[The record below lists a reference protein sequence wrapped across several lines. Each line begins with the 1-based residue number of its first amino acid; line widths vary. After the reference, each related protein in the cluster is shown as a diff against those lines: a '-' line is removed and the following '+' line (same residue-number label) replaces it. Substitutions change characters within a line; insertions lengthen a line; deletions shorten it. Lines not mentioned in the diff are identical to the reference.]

1 MLGNGTIA
9 GVTLKGSKN
18 EGMGG
23 LAIAWGYGIAIL
35 VPVLAF
41 ANVSGAHINPAITLG
56 LASAGLFPWAHVAQ
70 YILAQLIGAI
80 IGQLLV
86 VAIYK
91 EYFAKTNDGAISLGA
106 FATTNALDDGSNRGK
121 AIFNGFV
128 NEVIGMFVFVFGIL
142 SFTTNFFGSES
153 IKWMTSY
160 AQQQGEDITS
170 SGTLSQIW
178 ASVSGASSS
187 KMDDGSNRGKAIFNG
202 FVNEVIGMFVFVFG
216 ILSFTTNF
224 FGSESIKWMTSY
236 AQQQG
241 EDITS
246 SGTLSQIWASV
257 SGASSSKM
265 VGALAIGL
273 MFVGLVTAFGGPTG
287 AALNPARDLGPRIV
301 YSFLPQSVVG
311 ENKDAKWWYAWVP
324 VVATIVGAVIS
335 ATVFKLMFK

>member
-1 MLGNGTIA
+1 MDVSWMTKYIGEGLGTMLLVLLGNGTIA

-35 VPVLAF
+35 VPILAF

-160 AQQQGEDITS
+160 AQQQG
-170 SGTLSQIW
+170 
-178 ASVSGASSS
+178 A
-187 KMDDGSNRGKAIFNG
+187 
-202 FVNEVIGMFVFVFG
+202 
-216 ILSFTTNF
+216 
-224 FGSESIKWMTSY
+224 
-236 AQQQG
+236 
-241 EDITS
+241 DITS

-287 AALNPARDLGPRIV
+287 VALNPARDLGPRIV

>member
-1 MLGNGTIA
+1 MDFSWMTKYIGEGLGTMLLVLLGNGTIA

-160 AQQQGEDITS
+160 AQQQG
-170 SGTLSQIW
+170 
-178 ASVSGASSS
+178 A
-187 KMDDGSNRGKAIFNG
+187 
-202 FVNEVIGMFVFVFG
+202 
-216 ILSFTTNF
+216 
-224 FGSESIKWMTSY
+224 
-236 AQQQG
+236 
-241 EDITS
+241 DITS

-324 VVATIVGAVIS
+324 VVATIVGAVIA

>member
-1 MLGNGTIA
+1 MDVSWMTKYIAEGLGTMLLVLLGNGTIA

-70 YILAQLIGAI
+70 YLLAQLIGAI

-160 AQQQGEDITS
+160 AQQQG
-170 SGTLSQIW
+170 
-178 ASVSGASSS
+178 A
-187 KMDDGSNRGKAIFNG
+187 
-202 FVNEVIGMFVFVFG
+202 
-216 ILSFTTNF
+216 
-224 FGSESIKWMTSY
+224 
-236 AQQQG
+236 
-241 EDITS
+241 DITS

-324 VVATIVGAVIS
+324 VVATIVGAVIA

>member
-1 MLGNGTIA
+1 MDVSWMTKYIAEGLGTMLLVLLGNGTIA

-187 KMDDGSNRGKAIFNG
+187 KM
-202 FVNEVIGMFVFVFG
+202 
-216 ILSFTTNF
+216 
-224 FGSESIKWMTSY
+224 
-236 AQQQG
+236 
-241 EDITS
+241 
-246 SGTLSQIWASV
+246 
-257 SGASSSKM
+257 

-324 VVATIVGAVIS
+324 VVATIVGAVIA

>member
-1 MLGNGTIA
+1 MDVSWMTKYIAEGLGTMLLVLLGNGTIA

-160 AQQQGEDITS
+160 AQQQG
-170 SGTLSQIW
+170 
-178 ASVSGASSS
+178 A
-187 KMDDGSNRGKAIFNG
+187 
-202 FVNEVIGMFVFVFG
+202 
-216 ILSFTTNF
+216 
-224 FGSESIKWMTSY
+224 
-236 AQQQG
+236 
-241 EDITS
+241 DITS

-265 VGALAIGL
+265 VGSLAIGL

-324 VVATIVGAVIS
+324 VVATIVGAVIA

>member
-1 MLGNGTIA
+1 MDVSWMTKYIGEGLGTMLLVLLGNGTIA

-160 AQQQGEDITS
+160 AQQQGADITS
-170 SGTLSQIW
+170 SGT
-178 ASVSGASSS
+178 
-187 KMDDGSNRGKAIFNG
+187 F
-202 FVNEVIGMFVFVFG
+202 
-216 ILSFTTNF
+216 
-224 FGSESIKWMTSY
+224 
-236 AQQQG
+236 
-241 EDITS
+241 
-246 SGTLSQIWASV
+246 SQIWASV

-324 VVATIVGAVIS
+324 VVATIVGAVIA

>member
-1 MLGNGTIA
+1 MDVSWMTKYIAEGLGTMLLVLLGNGTIA

-106 FATTNALDDGSNRGK
+106 FATTNALEDGSNRGK

-160 AQQQGEDITS
+160 AQQQGADITS
-170 SGTLSQIW
+170 SGT
-178 ASVSGASSS
+178 
-187 KMDDGSNRGKAIFNG
+187 F
-202 FVNEVIGMFVFVFG
+202 
-216 ILSFTTNF
+216 
-224 FGSESIKWMTSY
+224 
-236 AQQQG
+236 
-241 EDITS
+241 
-246 SGTLSQIWASV
+246 SQIWASV

-324 VVATIVGAVIS
+324 VVATIVGAEIA

>member
-1 MLGNGTIA
+1 MDVSWMTKYIGEGLGTMLLVLLGNGTIA

-35 VPVLAF
+35 VPILAF

-160 AQQQGEDITS
+160 AQQQG
-170 SGTLSQIW
+170 
-178 ASVSGASSS
+178 A
-187 KMDDGSNRGKAIFNG
+187 
-202 FVNEVIGMFVFVFG
+202 
-216 ILSFTTNF
+216 
-224 FGSESIKWMTSY
+224 
-236 AQQQG
+236 
-241 EDITS
+241 DITS

-324 VVATIVGAVIS
+324 VVATIVGAVIA

>member
-1 MLGNGTIA
+1 MDVSWMTKYIAEGLGTMLLVLLGNGTIA

-160 AQQQGEDITS
+160 AQQQG
-170 SGTLSQIW
+170 
-178 ASVSGASSS
+178 A
-187 KMDDGSNRGKAIFNG
+187 
-202 FVNEVIGMFVFVFG
+202 
-216 ILSFTTNF
+216 
-224 FGSESIKWMTSY
+224 
-236 AQQQG
+236 
-241 EDITS
+241 DITS

-287 AALNPARDLGPRIV
+287 VALNPARDLGPRIV

-324 VVATIVGAVIS
+324 VVATIVGAVIA

>member
-1 MLGNGTIA
+1 MDVSWMTKYIAEGLGTMLLVLLCNGTIA

-160 AQQQGEDITS
+160 AQQQG
-170 SGTLSQIW
+170 
-178 ASVSGASSS
+178 A
-187 KMDDGSNRGKAIFNG
+187 
-202 FVNEVIGMFVFVFG
+202 
-216 ILSFTTNF
+216 
-224 FGSESIKWMTSY
+224 
-236 AQQQG
+236 
-241 EDITS
+241 DITS

-324 VVATIVGAVIS
+324 VVATIVGAVIA